1 MNITMPMTLR
11 TRRLPPGFWKGS
23 TARTKKARTT
33 TRAVKSLAPRA
44 RKAVATIAKRVM
56 NRKIE
61 TKYASSNTPEYAYQA
76 VYGSTYPQGGIPQI
90 FGCLPQVPVGA
101 EESSYTRSGNKINP
115 TRHVTDLR
123 FVFNDDAILDAG
135 GAKPASQAGWD
146 ITVHVWY
153 GFAKRYKQLNDAV
166 IVNGA
171 DLLEEHLQDGHGAKY
186 QWGGLLSDETKD
198 INKEVFMLKHKT
210 LRMYKNAGLA
220 NAGDVTAPSL
230 STPMSEARRL
240 RLSWKAPKVLSYA
253 DEEHILP
260 ENYAPFIIVGYCH
273 NDATQASY
281 KANAGV
287 TADLDYIP
295 AVKMLKI
302 DKLYYK
308 DA

>member
-1 MNITMPMTLR
+1 MPMTTR
-11 TRRLPPGFWKGS
+11 PRRLPAGFWKGS
-23 TARTKKARTT
+23 TT
-33 TRAVKSLAPRA
+33 TRKRRAPQKSLAPRQ
-44 RKAVATIAKRVM
+44 RKAVTAIAKRVF
-56 NRKIE
+56 NRKTE
-61 TKYASSNTPEYAYQA
+61 TKYVSSNTPEYAYTA

-90 FGCLPQVPVGA
+90 YGCLPQLPLGD
-101 EESSYTRSGNKINP
+101 SSYTRDGNKITP

-166 IVNGA
+166 IVNGGQ
-171 DLLEEHLQDGHGAKY
+171 LLDEHLQDGHGAEY
-186 QWGGLLSDETKD
+186 QWGGLLLDELKD
-198 INKEVFMLKHKT
+198 INTEVFQLKHKKMR
-210 LRMYKNAGLA
+210 LYKNAGLA
-220 NAGDVTAPSL
+220 NVGDVVAPAL
-230 STPMSEARRL
+230 STPMSEAKRMRL
-240 RLSWKAPKVLSYA
+240 TWKAPKVLTYA
-253 DEEHILP
+253 DENHILP
-260 ENYAPFIIVGYCH
+260 ENYAPIIIVGYCH

-287 TADLDYIP
+287 TADLAYIP
-295 AVKMLKI
+295 AIKMLKV